1 MRKWIPATLLSAGL
15 TILAI
20 QIVQPA
26 RTNPP
31 EQPGH
36 RLDAVAPVD
45 PAAAGLLNRSCTD
58 CHSHAT
64 VWPWYSRV
72 APISWLV
79 VSDVNRGRRA
89 MNLSEWAG
97 YSAEQKGELQHDIC
111 EEARTGE
118 MAPSI
123 YRLAHRNARLNE
135 TDRRRLCQWADSTAG
150 RPSAASGD

>member
-1 MRKWIPATLLSAGL
+1 MSKWMQATLLSAGL

-26 RTNPP
+26 RRNPP

-36 RLDAVAPVD
+36 RFDTVAPVD
-45 PAAAGLLNRSCTD
+45 LAAARLLKRSCSD

-64 VWPWYSRV
+64 VWPGYSRV

-89 MNLSEWAG
+89 MNLSEWG
-97 YSAEQKGELQHDIC
+97 SYSAEQRGELQHEIC

-123 YRLAHRNARLNE
+123 YRLVHRNARLNE
-135 TDRRRLCQWADSTAG
+135 SDRRTLCQWAGSIAGRATAG
-150 RPSAASGD
+150 N